1 MFEKSNIKSNSNL
14 KRNTKEKMAIN
25 KPFVPSCV
33 HHEKNTQKNIIMK
46 SKTPTKAEKQKFS
59 NNININKST
68 IIAPFNNNYNI
79 NNSITISI
87 NISMQKNQGNNKT
100 HKSIN
105 EIQKK
110 SNSKKNPINIKK
122 DNLKNVNVKQTKRTD
137 LMNKDIQSS
146 NNALDVKK
154 NKPNKNSFSLTVTGF
169 YPKKREKN
177 KNISL
182 DNLKIS
188 ENINQAKKDNTIST
202 TVHKNNN
209 KKIMDKNI
217 ILQKKRG
224 NKKNNFSPEINRE
237 LLNIKQNEILNNL
250 KDNKTVNNQKEENNK
265 AKNENN
271 NFKNISI
278 SPSVK
283 NRKISI
289 KNRSKSIS
297 NTPNEINIFIINLK
311 KSYLFEN
318 LNKIQKSLIIF
329 VQS

>member
-59 NNININKST
+59 NNININ
-68 IIAPFNNNYNI
+68 
-79 NNSITISI
+79 NSITISI

-122 DNLKNVNVKQTKRTD
+122 DNLKNVNIKQTKRTD
-137 LMNKDIQSS
+137 LMSKDIQSS
-146 NNALDVKK
+146 NNALNVKK

-188 ENINQAKKDNTIST
+188 EKIKEDKKDYTIST
-202 TVHKNNN
+202 TVHKNKNQ
-209 KKIMDKNI
+209 KIMDKNI
-217 ILQKKRG
+217 ILQKKEGSKR
-224 NKKNNFSPEINRE
+224 NNFSPEINSE
-237 LLNIKQNEILNNL
+237 LLNIKKNEILNIPKHNIAL
-250 KDNKTVNNQKEENNK
+250 NNQKEE
-265 AKNENN
+265 
-271 NFKNISI
+271 
-278 SPSVK
+278 
-283 NRKISI
+283 
-289 KNRSKSIS
+289 
-297 NTPNEINIFIINLK
+297 
-311 KSYLFEN
+311 
-318 LNKIQKSLIIF
+318 
-329 VQS
+329 